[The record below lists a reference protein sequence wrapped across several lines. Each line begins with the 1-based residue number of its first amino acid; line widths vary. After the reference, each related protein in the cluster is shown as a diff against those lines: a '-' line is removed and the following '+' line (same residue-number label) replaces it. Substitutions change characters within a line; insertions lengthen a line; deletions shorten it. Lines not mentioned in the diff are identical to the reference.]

1 MLDLAR
7 DIIGSQPILTAFLAI
22 GVGYLVGQINI
33 FGFSLGVGAVLFV
46 GLAIGAF
53 APKAQIIGPIGLTGL
68 IMFLYGIGIL
78 YGRQFFEGMVG
89 AGQKYNLLALVGCLA
104 GLAVALLLG
113 HIFGIKVGHTL
124 GMYAGSM
131 TSTATLQAA
140 LEVMKNKDPS
150 IGYSIAYP
158 FGVIGPILCI
168 YFMTQI
174 VKPKFPA
181 KTQRFHMGEI
191 SVGERFAGRRL
202 GDLMAKAPAGLQV
215 TMVRKGGH
223 NIVPTD
229 DTILENGD
237 AVLVVAEDKEAI
249 ATAAAKLG
257 KLSPGQLASDR
268 ADLDYIRVF
277 VGKASAV
284 GIPLAQLPMPA
295 GYPTHLLH
303 VRRYDADLVPAPD
316 LMLEFGDRVGVL
328 APPDRKE
335 EIRRHFGDTVKATAE
350 FSYVSL
356 GLGMVMG
363 VLLGLIPIPIP
374 GVGIVT
380 LGIGGGPLIVALIL
394 GKLRRTGPMLWTMP
408 LPANIVLRNFGLAM
422 FLATVGVNAGQ
433 PFVKTVAESGFTM
446 LFIGVAVLL
455 TTVFIVL
462 LVGHYLMKIPY
473 DDLVGIASGATG
485 NPAILVY
492 STKMAPT
499 ERPDIGYAMIF
510 PSMTLVK
517 VIAAQIVGLL
527 MVRQRR
533 LGDGCGF
540 PAVMRRPSQKPAQAR
555 GDTAW
560 LTGIPAATTHL
571 QFECVQPGRDQGG
584 CRESRSQEGEPSLS
598 GFVHAGGD
606 RRGQHRAR
614 RALLYRHRQRR
625 GVELRHRARDGRGGV
640 FARAGNRSGWWRRT
654 LHGKQ
659 SDRDGLGERKVYDRR
674 NAAQLGHRLFRQ
686 PDRRARACGPGLP
699 FASSRHEWRPR
710 RPVDTE
716 DGRHQDPARRRHAIL
731 QGQCCVTCW
740 FAWRYGLRMPAVR

>member
-22 GVGYLVGQINI
+22 GLGYLVGQISI
-33 FGFSLGVGAVLFV
+33 AGFSLGVGAVLFV

-89 AGQKYNLLALVGCLA
+89 VGQKYNLLAFVACIA
-104 GLAVALLLG
+104 GLFVALGLG
-113 HIFGIKVGHTL
+113 HIFGIKIGHTL
-124 GMYAGSM
+124 GLYAGSM
-131 TSTATLQAA
+131 TSTASLQAA
-140 LEVMKNKDPS
+140 LDVMKNKDPS

-168 YFMTQI
+168 YFMTRI

-181 KTQRFHMGEI
+181 KAQRFHMAEI
-191 SVGERFAGRRL
+191 SIDPTFAGKKL
-202 GDLMAKAPAGLQV
+202 EQLTNSALTDVQV
-215 TMVRKGGH
+215 TMIRKGSR
-223 NIVPTD
+223 NFVPTS
-229 DTILENGD
+229 DTVLSAGD
-237 AVLVVAEDKEAI
+237 AILVVAEREDAI
-249 ATAAAKLG
+249 AKAASQLG
-257 KLSPGQLASDR
+257 RLEPGRLASDR

-277 VGKASAV
+277 VGKANVV
-284 GIPLAQLPMPA
+284 GVPLADLPMPS

-303 VRRYDADLVPAPD
+303 VRRYDADLVPSPD

-328 APPDRKE
+328 MPPDRKE
-335 EIRRHFGDTVKATAE
+335 EIRRYFGDTVKAAAE

-356 GLGMVMG
+356 GIGMVLG

-374 GVGIVT
+374 GVGVVT

-408 LPANIVLRNFGLAM
+408 LPANIVLRNFGLAI

-433 PFVKTVAESGFTM
+433 PFVRTVAESGFTM
-446 LFIGVAVLL
+446 LFIGVAILL

-462 LVGHYLMKIPY
+462 LVGHYVLRIPY
-473 DDLVGIASGATG
+473 DDLVGVASGATG

-527 MVRQRR
+527 
-533 LGDGCGF
+533 
-540 PAVMRRPSQKPAQAR
+540 A
-555 GDTAW
+555 
-560 LTGIPAATTHL
+560 TG
-571 QFECVQPGRDQGG
+571 G
-584 CRESRSQEGEPSLS
+584 
-598 GFVHAGGD
+598 AGG
-606 RRGQHRAR
+606 
-614 RALLYRHRQRR
+614 
-625 GVELRHRARDGRGGV
+625 
-640 FARAGNRSGWWRRT
+640 
-654 LHGKQ
+654 
-659 SDRDGLGERKVYDRR
+659 
-674 NAAQLGHRLFRQ
+674 
-686 PDRRARACGPGLP
+686 
-699 FASSRHEWRPR
+699 
-710 RPVDTE
+710 
-716 DGRHQDPARRRHAIL
+716 
-731 QGQCCVTCW
+731 
-740 FAWRYGLRMPAVR
+740 